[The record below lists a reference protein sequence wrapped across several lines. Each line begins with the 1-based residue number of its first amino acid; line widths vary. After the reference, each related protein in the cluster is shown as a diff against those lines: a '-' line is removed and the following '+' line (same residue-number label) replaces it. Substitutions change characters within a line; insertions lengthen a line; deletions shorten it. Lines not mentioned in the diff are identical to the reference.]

1 MKSAIIFILHNFPL
15 VMLLLSFFIASA
27 KSGNFFNRLCLAVL
41 IFPVGLGGLWGF
53 VFHAFSPE
61 AASAYIGWQ
70 TNPFE
75 YEVGIANLAM
85 GIIGIAAGISSIG
98 YKKATAT
105 FVTIFL
111 IGAAIGHIH
120 EIVVLNNWHPGNAG
134 SILWTDILIPIV
146 LWVAILFSREKQTN
160 QINWTEH

>member
-15 VMLLLSFFIASA
+15 VMLLLSILVAFA
-27 KSGNFFNRLCLAVL
+27 KSGNFFNRLCMAVL
-41 IFPVGLGGLWGF
+41 IFSVGFSGFWGF
-53 VFHAFSPE
+53 IFHAFYDQT
-61 AASAYIGWQ
+61 ASAYIGWQ

-85 GIIGIAAGISSIG
+85 GITGIIASFSSAGF
-98 YKKATAT
+98 KKATAT
-105 FVTIFL
+105 FVSILLF
-111 IGAAIGHIH
+111 GAAVGHIH
-120 EIVVLNNWHPGNAG
+120 QIIVLNNWNPGNAG

-146 LWVAILFSREKQTN
+146 LWSSILFSSEKQTN